1 MKTQILS
8 LFFLLVGMMLYSQE
22 TNLNLP
28 DTVILKN
35 GEILSCKIATVD
47 ADQGTITIQLFDTNG
62 IMMYQPMEL
71 DQVETYIFG
80 KIKQQEEIKAVLYR
94 IDLRDGTRLTGKIL
108 LENDSILVLEMSNLG
123 VLSIRKDK
131 IDKMIPMD
139 ASKTMKKSLWFKN
152 PNPTRLFLSPTAIPL
167 KKGEGYYQNIYIV
180 ANMFNYGVLDNL
192 SIGAGFDFITMF
204 GTINDGWN
212 PVLNF
217 NAKLGF
223 KVHDYVHVGAGGLY
237 ITQINEFSAGIT
249 YGLGTFGTYNN
260 NFTTGLGWG
269 FVDGTF
275 EEKPFIMLG
284 GMVRCSEKIW
294 FVSENWIAPLDQD
307 EKYYV
312 AISYGLRF
320 SGKKISVDL
329 GFINSKDIIEV
340 LVIGIPYVDFV
351 VKFGK

>member
-1 MKTQILS
+1 
-8 LFFLLVGMMLYSQE
+8 MMLYAQE
-22 TNLNLP
+22 PNLP
-28 DTVILKN
+28 DTVVMKN
-35 GEILSCKIATVD
+35 GEILPCKIASLDTIK
-47 ADQGTITIQLFDTNG
+47 GTITIKLIDTNG
-62 IMMYQPMEL
+62 IVVYQPMEL

-80 KIKQQEEIKAVLYR
+80 KVNQEEEIETVQYR
-94 IDLRDGTRLTGKIL
+94 IDLRDGTRLYGKIL
-108 LENDSILVLEMSNLG
+108 SDNDSILVLELPNLG

-139 ASKTMKKSLWFKN
+139 ASKTLMKSLWFKN
-152 PNPTRLFLSPTAIPL
+152 PHPTRLFFSPTAIPL

-180 ANMFNYGVLDNL
+180 GNMFNYGVLDHL

-237 ITQINEFSAGIT
+237 VTRINEFSAGIT
-249 YGLGTFGTYNN
+249 YALSTFGTTNS

-275 EEKPFIMLG
+275 EEKPFVMLG

-294 FVSENWIAPLDQD
+294 FVTENWFAPIDQD
-307 EKYYV
+307 EKYYI
-312 AISYGLRF
+312 AISYGVRF

-329 GFINSKDIIEV
+329 GFINSKDIIEL